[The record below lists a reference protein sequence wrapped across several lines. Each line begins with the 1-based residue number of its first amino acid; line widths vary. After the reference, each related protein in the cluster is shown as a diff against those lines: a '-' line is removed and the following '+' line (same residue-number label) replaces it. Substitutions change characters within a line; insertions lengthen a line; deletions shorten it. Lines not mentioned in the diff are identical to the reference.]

1 VIAPLQILLVE
12 DDPATSFVTKRA
24 LRACAD
30 VAVTVARDGADALEQ
45 LSASGLPL
53 DRTIVVT
60 DLDMP
65 RMSGLQLISV
75 MRGEPSL
82 ADVPVLVITASSDDG
97 DRRAARSLNVAGYY
111 RKTPGGE
118 HLRALCAWVQRAVS
132 GARYLAP

>member
-1 VIAPLQILLVE
+1 MNVFLVVARVTIRFGASVGAATIPGTTTALAFDVIAPLQILLVE

-65 RMSGLQLISV
+65 R
-75 MRGEPSL
+75 
-82 ADVPVLVITASSDDG
+82 
-97 DRRAARSLNVAGYY
+97 
-111 RKTPGGE
+111 
-118 HLRALCAWVQRAVS
+118 
-132 GARYLAP
+132 